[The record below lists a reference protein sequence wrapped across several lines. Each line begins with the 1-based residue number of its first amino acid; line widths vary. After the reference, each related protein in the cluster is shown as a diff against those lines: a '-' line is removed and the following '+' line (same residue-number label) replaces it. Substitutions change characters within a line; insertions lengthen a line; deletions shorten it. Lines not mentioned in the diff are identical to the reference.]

1 MIEIKG
7 KYNSAKVFVDDY
19 DKLEEACYKQ
29 ILNLLNQKFSE
40 NSQIRIMEDCHAG
53 SGCVIG
59 FTQTIIDKVVP
70 NLVGVDIGCGMQVL
84 KISKD
89 FHFDLKNL
97 DKVWRAN
104 IPMGMT
110 HRTTKHKFCENV
122 NFDNLITPINKEKEL
137 LALGSLGGG
146 NHFGELDI
154 DEEGNY
160 YLVIHSGSRH
170 LGIEVCKYWQN
181 KAIEYQK
188 AIRCTKSFLTV
199 LKQNKAISEKDYE
212 ELLDKHRKEMP
223 NVPNELAYLEG
234 EDLKGYL
241 HDMEIAQNFA
251 YWSRKAMQDE
261 ICKALNIKKKHI
273 IDEFCTIHN
282 YVDIKNKIIRKGSIS
297 LYKDEI
303 AIIPMNMAD
312 GSLIVKGKGNE
323 DRNCSGPH
331 GAGRL
336 MSRSVAKESL
346 KMEDFKKSMKEVYT
360 TSVCVGTIDESPMAY
375 KPMQQILETIDDTC
389 EVLKII
395 KPIWNV
401 KANDGE

>member
-29 ILNLLNQKFSE
+29 ILNLLNQKFCE

-59 FTQTIIDKVVP
+59 FTQTIVDKIVP

-110 HRTTKHKFCENV
+110 HRTTKHRFCENV
-122 NFDNLITPINKEKEL
+122 NLDNLITPINKEKEL

-154 DEEGNY
+154 DDEGNY

-181 KAIEYQK
+181 KAIEYHK
-188 AIRCTKSFLTV
+188 NNVKEKTELIER
-199 LKQNKAISEKDYE
+199 LKKEGREKEIQSE
-212 ELLDKHRKEMP
+212 LDKLEFEK
-223 NVPNELAYLEG
+223 VPNELAYLEG
-234 EDLKGYL
+234 EDLNGYL

-273 IDEFCTIHN
+273 LDEFCTVHN
-282 YVDIKNKIIRKGSIS
+282 YVDIKNSIIRKGSIS

-346 KMEDFKKSMKEVYT
+346 KMEDFKNSMKNVYT
-360 TSVCVGTIDESPMAY
+360 TSVSTATIDESPMAY
-375 KPMQQILETIDDTC
+375 KPMEQILETIGDTC